1 VLYSF
6 GDFADGEEPLG
17 VIDVAGMLFGTTGAG
32 GCCGEGG
39 CGVAF
44 SLDPRTSQET
54 VLHSF
59 DNGADG
65 CYPDSRLVVLN
76 GVFYGVTYGGGTGCG
91 GQGCGT
97 VLSLDPSTGAEAI
110 LYSFCSQES
119 CTDGETP
126 EAGLIEVKGTLYGTT
141 LSGGTG
147 CDGAGCGTVFSLDP
161 NTGAETVLYAFQGG
175 TDGSGPNAVIDVKGT
190 LYGTTVG
197 GGAYG
202 YGTLFALEKAR

>member
-1 VLYSF
+1 
-6 GDFADGEEPLG
+6 
-17 VIDVAGMLFGTTGAG
+17 
-32 GCCGEGG
+32 
-39 CGVAF
+39 
-44 SLDPRTSQET
+44 
-54 VLHSF
+54 
-59 DNGADG
+59 
-65 CYPDSRLVVLN
+65 
-76 GVFYGVTYGGGTGCG
+76 
-91 GQGCGT
+91 
-97 VLSLDPSTGAEAI
+97 
-110 LYSFCSQES
+110 
-119 CTDGETP
+119 
-126 EAGLIEVKGTLYGTT
+126 LIEVKGTLYGTT